1 MTLILTHRQ
10 WNKIY
15 RILVKELGPSGVL
28 SWNLKK
34 NFGYTV
40 RYHRGQDILLNK
52 WVDDIRLDFFNESA
66 ISMFRLKFLDILD
79 AEAKYQEVQ

>member
-1 MTLILTHRQ
+1 MTLILSHRQ

-15 RILVKELGPSGVL
+15 PILIKELGPSGVL

-40 RYHRGQDILLNK
+40 RYHRGKDILLNK
-52 WVDDIRLDFFNESA
+52 WVDDIRLDFFSESA
-66 ISMFRLKFLDILD
+66 ISMFRLKFLDILN
-79 AEAKYQEVQ
+79 ANENSREVV

>member
-1 MTLILTHRQ
+1 MTLILTHRE

-15 RILVKELGPSGVL
+15 RILVKELGASGVL

-52 WVDDIRLDFFNESA
+52 WVDDVRLDFFNESA
-66 ISMFRLKFLDILD
+66 VSMFRLKFLDILD
-79 AEAKYQEVQ
+79 AKENSREVQ